1 MRLDSGHCLWCGYLS
16 LRMDD
21 DEHARALVDRARDG
35 DDEAASELI
44 RQLYPMVAKIVRGY
58 RPRRAAEE
66 DLTQMI
72 FIKVFQ
78 NLAQYSGKVPI
89 SHWVSRIAV
98 NTCRNQL
105 MAEKARPELRHADL
119 SEEQAA
125 MLENLAA
132 SDEALSPDRKL
143 AARDLVEKLLA
154 MLKPMERLV
163 IDMLYLQERSV
174 AEIQRVTGWTAAAI
188 KIKAFRARQKL
199 RRQIGGLL

>member
-143 AARDLVEKLLA
+143 AARDLVEKLLS

-163 IDMLYLQERSV
+163 IDMLYLPERSV
-174 AEIQRVTGWTAAAI
+174 AEIQKVIVCTPAAI

>member
-35 DDEAASELI
+35 DDEAARELI

-58 RPRRAAEE
+58 RPRRVAEE

-98 NTCRNQL
+98 NTCRNLL

-125 MLENLAA
+125 MLENLA
-132 SDEALSPDRKL
+132 SDNALSPDRKL

-154 MLKPMERLV
+154 MLKPVERLV
-163 IDMLYLQERSV
+163 IDVLYLQERSV
-174 AEIQRVTGWTAAAI
+174 AEVQNLTGWTAATI
-188 KIKAFRARQKL
+188 KVRAFRARQKL
-199 RRQIGGLL
+199 RKQIGGLL

>member
-1 MRLDSGHCLWCGYLS
+1 
-16 LRMDD
+16 MDD
-21 DEHARALVDRARDG
+21 DENARVLVDRARSG
-35 DDEAASELI
+35 DDNAARELI
-44 RQLYPMVAKIVRGY
+44 RQLYPLVAKIVRGY
-58 RPRRAAEE
+58 RPRRTAEE
-66 DLTQMI
+66 DLAQMV

-125 MLENLAA
+125 MLENLAT

-154 MLKPMERLV
+154 MLKPVERLV

-174 AEIQRVTGWTAAAI
+174 TEVQKLTGWTATAI
-188 KIKAFRARQKL
+188 KVRAFRARQKL
-199 RRQIGGLL
+199 RKQIGGLL

>member
-1 MRLDSGHCLWCGYLS
+1 
-16 LRMDD
+16 MDD
-21 DEHARALVDRARDG
+21 DEHARALVDRARGG
-35 DDEAASELI
+35 DDNAARELI
-44 RQLYPMVAKIVRGY
+44 RQLYPLVAKIVRGY
-58 RPRRAAEE
+58 QPRRTAEE
-66 DLTQMI
+66 DLAQMI
-72 FIKVFQ
+72 FVKVFQ

-125 MLENLAA
+125 MLENLA
-132 SDEALSPDRKL
+132 SDDALSPDRKL

-154 MLKPMERLV
+154 MLKPVERLV

-174 AEIQRVTGWTAAAI
+174 AEVQKLTGWTAATI
-188 KIKAFRARQKL
+188 KVRAFRARQKL
-199 RRQIGGLL
+199 RKQMVGLL

>member
-1 MRLDSGHCLWCGYLS
+1 
-16 LRMDD
+16 MDD
-21 DEHARALVDRARDG
+21 DEHARALVDRARSG
-35 DDEAASELI
+35 DDNAARELI
-44 RQLYPMVAKIVRGY
+44 RQLYPLVAKIVRGY
-58 RPRRAAEE
+58 QPRRTAEE
-66 DLTQMI
+66 DLAQMI
-72 FIKVFQ
+72 FVKVFQ

-125 MLENLAA
+125 MLENLA
-132 SDEALSPDRKL
+132 SDNALSPDRKL

-154 MLKPMERLV
+154 MLKPVERLV

-174 AEIQRVTGWTAAAI
+174 AEVQKLTGWTAATI
-188 KIKAFRARQKL
+188 KVRAFRARQKL
-199 RRQIGGLL
+199 RKQIGGLL

>member
-1 MRLDSGHCLWCGYLS
+1 
-16 LRMDD
+16 MDD
-21 DEHARALVDRARDG
+21 DEHARALVDRARSG
-35 DDEAASELI
+35 DDDAARELI
-44 RQLYPMVAKIVRGY
+44 RQLYPLVAKIVRGY
-58 RPRRAAEE
+58 RPRRTPEE
-66 DLTQMI
+66 DLAQMI
-72 FIKVFQ
+72 FVKVFQ

-125 MLENLAA
+125 MLENLA
-132 SDEALSPDRKL
+132 SEDALSPDRKL

-154 MLKPMERLV
+154 MLKPVERLV

-174 AEIQRVTGWTAAAI
+174 AEVQKLTGWTAATI
-188 KIKAFRARQKL
+188 KVRAFRARQKL
-199 RRQIGGLL
+199 RKQIGGLL

>member
-1 MRLDSGHCLWCGYLS
+1 MRLDSGQCLWCGYLS

-21 DEHARALVDRARDG
+21 DEHARALVDRARNG
-35 DDEAASELI
+35 DDEAARELI

-78 NLAQYSGKVPI
+78 NLTQYSGKVPI

-125 MLENLAA
+125 MLENLA
-132 SDEALSPDRKL
+132 SDNALSPDRKL

-154 MLKPMERLV
+154 MLKPVERLV
-163 IDMLYLQERSV
+163 VDMLYLQERISTTS
-174 AEIQRVTGWTAAAI
+174 RSTGFNMASNFSTRSRAAS
-188 KIKAFRARQKL
+188 
-199 RRQIGGLL
+199 

>member
-1 MRLDSGHCLWCGYLS
+1 
-16 LRMDD
+16 MDD
-21 DEHARALVDRARDG
+21 DEHARVLVDRARSG
-35 DDEAASELI
+35 DDDAARELI
-44 RQLYPMVAKIVRGY
+44 RQLYPLVAKIVRGY
-58 RPRRAAEE
+58 RPRRTAEE
-66 DLTQMI
+66 DLAQMI
-72 FIKVFQ
+72 FVKVFQ

-125 MLENLAA
+125 MLENLA
-132 SDEALSPDRKL
+132 SDDALSPDRKL

-154 MLKPMERLV
+154 MLKPVERLV

-174 AEIQRVTGWTAAAI
+174 AEVQKLTGWTAATI
-188 KIKAFRARQKL
+188 KVRAFRARQKL
-199 RRQIGGLL
+199 RKQIGGLL

>member
-1 MRLDSGHCLWCGYLS
+1 
-16 LRMDD
+16 MDD

-35 DDEAASELI
+35 DDDAARELI
-44 RQLYPMVAKIVRGY
+44 RQLYPLVAKIVRGY

-66 DLTQMI
+66 DLSQMI

-105 MAEKARPELRHADL
+105 TAEKARPELRPADL
-119 SEEQAA
+119 SAEQAA

-132 SDEALSPDRKL
+132 ADDASPDRKL

-154 MLKPMERLV
+154 MLKPVERLV
-163 IDMLYLQERSV
+163 IDMLYLQDRSV
-174 AEIQRVTGWTAAAI
+174 AEVQKLTGWTAATI
-188 KIKAFRARQKL
+188 KVRAFRARQ
-199 RRQIGGLL
+199 

>member
-1 MRLDSGHCLWCGYLS
+1 
-16 LRMDD
+16 MDD
-21 DEHARALVDRARDG
+21 DEHARALVDRARGG
-35 DDEAASELI
+35 DDNAARELI
-44 RQLYPMVAKIVRGY
+44 HQLYPLVAKIVRGY
-58 RPRRAAEE
+58 QPRRTAEE
-66 DLTQMI
+66 DLAQMI
-72 FIKVFQ
+72 FVKVFQ

-125 MLENLAA
+125 MLENLA
-132 SDEALSPDRKL
+132 SDNALSPDRKL

-154 MLKPMERLV
+154 MLKPVERLV

-174 AEIQRVTGWTAAAI
+174 AEVQKLTGWTAATI
-188 KIKAFRARQKL
+188 KVRAFRARQKL
-199 RRQIGGLL
+199 RKQIGGLL

>member
-1 MRLDSGHCLWCGYLS
+1 
-16 LRMDD
+16 MDD
-21 DEHARALVDRARDG
+21 DEHARVLVDRARSG
-35 DDEAASELI
+35 DDDAARELI
-44 RQLYPMVAKIVRGY
+44 RQLYPLVAKIVRGY
-58 RPRRAAEE
+58 RPRRTAEE
-66 DLTQMI
+66 DLAQMI
-72 FIKVFQ
+72 FVKVFQ

-125 MLENLAA
+125 MLENLA
-132 SDEALSPDRKL
+132 SEDALSPDRKL

-154 MLKPMERLV
+154 MLKPVERLV

-174 AEIQRVTGWTAAAI
+174 AEVQKLTGWTAATI
-188 KIKAFRARQKL
+188 KVRAFRARQKL
-199 RRQIGGLL
+199 RKQIGGLL